1 MFLKL
6 NRFMTTEEVRRD
18 YRVPDEV
25 AGDVL
30 PSLPAVAARADG
42 TRMHLESEVDEFLAE
57 YARRKRQ
64 ADAQAS
70 PSASARVGRKVE
82 TLEIALFAD
91 ELRKARKTWKEVLR
105 ECRNRWPDSEHV
117 KNLNQVR
124 ATHRRHIGRAGQ
136 RAN

>member
-1 MFLKL
+1 MFLEL

-18 YRVPDEV
+18 YQVPDEV
-25 AGDVL
+25 AEDML
-30 PSLPAVAARADG
+30 PTLPAVTAKADG
-42 TRMHLESEVDEFLAE
+42 TRIHLESEVDEFLAE

-64 ADAQAS
+64 ADAQVS
-70 PSASARVGRKVE
+70 PLASAKPGRKVE

-91 ELRKARKTWKEVLR
+91 ELRRARKTWKEVLR

-124 ATHRRHIGRAGQ
+124 ATHRRHIMRASQ